1 MPPASP
7 LPHAPPA
14 ARRLPRLLL
23 PRLLV
28 TLGLAA
34 ASAACAV
41 KSQPVNEIGLDRSSP
56 AKAYEYLKTMVR
68 ANQVEAEWR
77 AFSPGFKRRLSE
89 QAGRTIDI
97 GDYAHARATI
107 ASNSTRGI
115 ALILE
120 SEVVDERR
128 VSDDLVLMTIR
139 SGRSTATPRWIRMK
153 TWELRLKGEAD
164 SVSEFVAAEEQ
175 VVRIAP
181 DGSVQ
186 MRVVPTS
193 GTKSFLRGIPPDRI
207 EEMHVLSEWYLDDFG
222 GVEEAVVGG
231 LRGAAPPPASP
242 GPAPAP
248 RRGTTP
254 PPRAPSAL
262 PPPSP
267 AGPIG
272 SPDG

>member
-1 MPPASP
+1 VLAI
-7 LPHAPPA
+7 
-14 ARRLPRLLL
+14 
-23 PRLLV
+23 
-28 TLGLAA
+28 GLAA
-34 ASAACAV
+34 ASAACSVRAT
-41 KSQPVNEIGLDRSSP
+41 PVHEIGLDRSSP
-56 AKAYEYLKTMVR
+56 RKAYDYLKAMVR

-115 ALILE
+115 SLILD
-120 SEVVDERR
+120 SEVVDER
-128 VSDDLVLMTIR
+128 VISPDLVLMTIR

-164 SVSEFVAAEEQ
+164 SVSEFVAPEEQ

-186 MRVVPTS
+186 MRVVPSS
-193 GTKSFLRGIPPDRI
+193 GTQSFLRGIPGDRI
-207 EEMHVLSEWYLDDFG
+207 EEVHILSEWYLDDFG

-231 LRGAAPPPASP
+231 LRGEVRSPPAPAP
-242 GPAPAP
+242 GPAP

-254 PPRAPSAL
+254 PARAPSAV
-262 PPPSP
+262 PPPAP